1 MEIHELIKKR
11 RTVREFVPIEA
22 DKSVIDNILEAG
34 RLAPSAKNRQPWRF
48 IAIIDKELKGKMRDL
63 CYDDARLS
71 DAAAV
76 IVLCTTNLDYRM
88 PNGQLSYPM
97 DIACASSF
105 MMIQAQAEGW
115 GSAMLSTYQEED
127 IQNLLR
133 IPYSMRI
140 PLILLVG
147 KSGEDGSVRKRF
159 DAKRTFSYDHW

>member
-11 RTVREFVPIEA
+11 RTAKHFIAGET

-48 IAIIDKELKGKMRDL
+48 IAIVDNELKEKMRKF
-63 CYDDARLS
+63 CYDDPRIS
-71 DAAAV
+71 DSAAV

-105 MMIQAQAEGW
+105 MMIQAQAEGL
-115 GSAMLSTYQEED
+115 GSALLSTYHEED

-140 PLILLVG
+140 PLILMVG
-147 KSGEDGSVRKRF
+147 KTEEDGSVRKRF